1 MTHYLSISL
10 ELFLSRPG
18 AFVLAAVNL
27 SVLLACACV
36 LAYVVYVIC
45 GGTWDALAWVD
56 ARRPVPVSVLPARVW
71 RAVGVAGLVVLFV
84 LAEL

>member
-1 MTHYLSISL
+1 MTHYLSTAL
-10 ELFLSRPG
+10 AFFLSRPG

-27 SVLLACACV
+27 CALLACACV

-45 GGTWDALAWVD
+45 GGTWDALAWVE
-56 ARRPVPVSVLPARVW
+56 RRKPVPMSVLPARVW
-71 RAVGVAGLVVLFV
+71 RAVGVAGLVVVFV